1 MTTVTGVIVKIDVAN
16 RKVDYDSVLLSK
28 SHGDEM
34 EWSCNEAVTVHF
46 LDADASVPGY
56 NGTPFAKGAFHVPKN
71 GWANSGAIRPA
82 AAICER
88 CNSQATTDHH
98 HYKYEILDSNN
109 KVILD
114 PEVIIR
120 N

>member
-34 EWSCNEAVTVHF
+34 EWTSSEAVTVHF
-46 LDADASVPGY
+46 LDADPSVPGY
-56 NGTPFAKGAFHVPKN
+56 NGSPFMRGAFHVPKN
-71 GWANSGAIRPA
+71 GLVSSGPIRA
-82 AAICER
+82 MAAICER

-98 HYKYEILDSNN
+98 HYKYEIMDSNN